1 MCRVV
6 KDMAIKFS
14 SFFSFFCVL
23 SGAEW
28 QSVECGVW

>member
-14 SFFSFFCVL
+14 SFFSFFVF
-23 SGAEW
+23 
-28 QSVECGVW
+28 